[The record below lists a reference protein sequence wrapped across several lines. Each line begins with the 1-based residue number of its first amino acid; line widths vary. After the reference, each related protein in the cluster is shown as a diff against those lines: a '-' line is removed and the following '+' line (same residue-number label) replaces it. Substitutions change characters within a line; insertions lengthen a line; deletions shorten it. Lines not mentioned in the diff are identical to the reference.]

1 MSEWRKLP
9 LKEITVKIGSGS
21 TPTGGSGAYKETGV
35 SLIRSQNVLDFSFT
49 NNGLAFIDEE
59 QAHALRNVIV
69 EPQDVLLNIT
79 GDSVARCCSAPREW
93 LPARVNQHVAIIR
106 ANPKHLDSLF
116 LKYSLISIKDE
127 LLSLSEIGGTRNAL
141 TKSMLEN
148 LKLFVPSVIE
158 QKAIAS
164 VLSSLD
170 DKIDLLHRQNKTLE
184 SMAETLFRQWFI
196 EEAHADWEITTLDC
210 HITVAKGLS
219 YKGAGLTTSDN
230 GIPLFSLNSV
240 LEGGGYKS
248 AGIKYYNGDFKE
260 RHIIK
265 PGDIIVANTEQGHEY
280 RLIGYP
286 AIIPK
291 TESEL
296 SIYTHHLFKISINDD
311 SYLTNAFLYYLL
323 CSKDMHEQVVAA
335 TNGSTVNQLSADGLQ
350 RPEFKLPPECMVKE
364 FTTQIDFFWKKIS
377 INNSQ
382 IKNIESLRD
391 TLLPKLM
398 SGEVRVQYAEEAIA
412 SVA

>member
-196 EEAHADWEITTLDC
+196 EETHADWEITTLDC

-398 SGEVRVQYAEEAIA
+398 SGEVRVQYA
-412 SVA
+412 

>member
-79 GDSVARCCSAPREW
+79 GDSVARCCSAPKEW

-196 EEAHADWEITTLDC
+196 VEEQEDWEI
-210 HITVAKGLS
+210 
-219 YKGAGLTTSDN
+219 Y
-230 GIPLFSLNSV
+230 SV
-240 LEGGGYKS
+240 K
-248 AGIKYYNGDFKE
+248 
-260 RHIIK
+260 
-265 PGDIIVANTEQGHEY
+265 DIA
-280 RLIGYP
+280 
-286 AIIPK
+286 
-291 TESEL
+291 
-296 SIYTHHLFKISINDD
+296 HHLKDTITPCKYPNVIFNHHSLPAFDSGNYPESHLGSEILSNKYKVHNKSILVSKLNPGTPRIWLINNASERDIC
-311 SYLTNAFLYYLL
+311 STEFQNLKPINPEHLEFIYCFFNARSTIENLTMSA
-323 CSKDMHEQVVAA
+323 SGTSGSHQRVKPEDMM
-335 TNGSTVNQLSADGLQ
+335 NL
-350 RPEFKLPPECMVKE
+350 EFKSPNVEY
-364 FTTQIDFFWKKIS
+364 IS
-377 INNSQ
+377 AFSEKNKPILNKVLCNRET
-382 IKNIESLRD
+382 IKTLNTLRD

-398 SGEVRVQYAEEAIA
+398 SGEVRVEYAYEAIA
-412 SVA
+412 SIE

>member
-196 EEAHADWEITTLDC
+196 EDAQIHWTE
-210 HITVAKGLS
+210 KKLS
-219 YKGAGLTTSDN
+219 SFGSIICGKTPSKKNSLYFGNDVPFLK
-230 GIPLFSLNSV
+230 IP
-240 LEGGGYKS
+240 
-248 AGIKYYNGDFKE
+248 
-260 RHIIK
+260 
-265 PGDIIVANTEQGHEY
+265 
-280 RLIGYP
+280 
-286 AIIPK
+286 
-291 TESEL
+291 
-296 SIYTHHLFKISINDD
+296 
-311 SYLTNAFLYYLL
+311 
-323 CSKDMHEQVVAA
+323 DMHGKVFVFKSTDNLSFAGEHSQSKKTIPPGSICVSCIA
-335 TNGSTVNQLSADGLQ
+335 TVGLVCITDVSMQTNQQ
-350 RPEFKLPPECMVKE
+350 
-364 FTTQIDFFWKKIS
+364 
-377 INNSQ
+377 
-382 IKNIESLRD
+382 
-391 TLLPKLM
+391 
-398 SGEVRVQYAEEAIA
+398 
-412 SVA
+412 

>member
-79 GDSVARCCSAPREW
+79 GDSVARCCSAPKEW

-141 TKSMLEN
+141 TKGMLEN

-158 QKAIAS
+158 QEAIAS

-170 DKIDLLHRQNKTLE
+170 EKIDLLHRQNKTLE
-184 SMAETLFRQWFI
+184 SMAEILFRQWFDVGSN
-196 EEAHADWEITTLDC
+196 EEWQEKNVLDIFALVGGGTPKTSVAEYWSDEIPWISGGDISSAHQGYLYRTEKSISLAGLQNSSAKLLPKNSTVISARGTVGKYALIARDMTFSQSNYGIVSKIGSYPFFIYLLVGFIVDDLLAAAYGSVFDTITTRTFESVNL
-210 HITVAKGLS
+210 KF
-219 YKGAGLTTSDN
+219 
-230 GIPLFSLNSV
+230 PSLNSI
-240 LEGGGYKS
+240 EKF
-248 AGIKYYNGDFKE
+248 NKE
-260 RHIIK
+260 
-265 PGDIIVANTEQGHEY
+265 VASLFNKKEINT
-280 RLIGYP
+280 
-286 AIIPK
+286 
-291 TESEL
+291 
-296 SIYTHHLFKISINDD
+296 
-311 SYLTNAFLYYLL
+311 
-323 CSKDMHEQVVAA
+323 
-335 TNGSTVNQLSADGLQ
+335 
-350 RPEFKLPPECMVKE
+350 
-364 FTTQIDFFWKKIS
+364 
-377 INNSQ
+377 SQ
-382 IKNIESLRD
+382 IKTLEKLRN

-398 SGEVRVQYAEEAIA
+398 SGDVRVQYVEEAIA

>member
-164 VLSSLD
+164 VLSSID
-170 DKIDLLHRQNKTLE
+170 NKIDLLHRQNKMLE
-184 SMAETLFRQWFI
+184 SMANTLFRQWFI
-196 EEAHADWEITTLDC
+196 EESQDEWPEATLNQYVELNKSSIDKKYNIKEIQYLDTGSLTKGK
-210 HITVAKGLS
+210 ISKLQKILLSDAPSRAKRLV
-219 YKGAGLTTSDN
+219 N
-230 GIPLFSLNSV
+230 NF
-240 LEGGGYKS
+240 
-248 AGIKYYNGDFKE
+248 
-260 RHIIK
+260 
-265 PGDIIVANTEQGHEY
+265 DIIISTVRPDQCHYGICIAPPSNLVVSTGFCVITSKSLSPFFIYYLITSEDMTEYLHSIAEGSTSTYPSLKPED
-280 RLIGYP
+280 IGN
-286 AIIPK
+286 IP
-291 TESEL
+291 
-296 SIYTHHLFKISINDD
+296 
-311 SYLTNAFLYYLL
+311 FLYPSEEKLKNFHDL
-323 CSKDMHEQVVAA
+323 V
-335 TNGSTVNQLSADGLQ
+335 GSYWN
-350 RPEFKLPPECMVKE
+350 K
-364 FTTQIDFFWKKIS
+364 IHNNHKKI
-377 INNSQ
+377 Q
-382 IKNIESLRD
+382 TLETLRD

-398 SGEVRVQYAEEAIA
+398 SGDVRVQYAEEAIA